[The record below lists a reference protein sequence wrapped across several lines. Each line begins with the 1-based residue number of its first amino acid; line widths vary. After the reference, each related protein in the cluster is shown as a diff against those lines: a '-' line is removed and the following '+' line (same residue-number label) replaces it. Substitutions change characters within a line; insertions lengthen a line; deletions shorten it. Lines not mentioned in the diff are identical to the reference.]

1 MKNAAHDCHQY
12 PKVHLLIKKEQ
23 KAMPYSIS
31 TCPCGNSENF
41 DTTFMSEKDQTET
54 FLLRSFGSHLVSH
67 FKGPNEFETFKILVS
82 ENIEKLRKNRH
93 KEKQDESPES
103 LLRSIS
109 ILQRTC
115 ESIKSQNNR
124 TFYYTL
130 LNISNINYEDLDK
143 HAKKVQETMEQAGIF
158 LSQKK
163 ASLQDD
169 ASWGCSIQ

>member
-1 MKNAAHDCHQY
+1 
-12 PKVHLLIKKEQ
+12 
-23 KAMPYSIS
+23 MPYSIS
-31 TCPCGNSENF
+31 TCPCGSSPNF
-41 DTTFMSEKDQTET
+41 DTTYKSETDQAEK
-54 FLLRSFGSHLVSH
+54 FLLKSFGSHLVSH
-67 FKGPNEFETFKILVS
+67 FKGPNEFERFKTLVS
-82 ENIEKLRKNRH
+82 KNIEKIKENRH
-93 KEKQDESPES
+93 KAKQDESPES

-115 ESIKSQNNR
+115 ESIKSQDFK

-130 LNISNINYEDLDK
+130 LNISNANSEEVDT
-143 HAKKVQETMEQAGIF
+143 HACKVHETMEQAGIF